1 MGEIMSVN
9 EIRLI
14 STGNEELDARLAGG
28 IPFPSLIV
36 IEGDHGTGKSV
47 VAQQFIFGALKSSL
61 KVVVITTE
69 STTLGYI
76 KRMEQAGFPI
86 LDYYITGKLTVY
98 STQLPGVKW
107 TKEYSR
113 LLPAITS
120 NYMVLRIK
128 YYDVFVIDSFSH
140 LVTYSQPNE
149 VLDFFTIARQIVD
162 KGRLVIIT
170 VHPQTIKEDLLTRI
184 RAMCDGY
191 FVLKNAVV
199 GGRFVKIMNIVK
211 LKGAPTVFDSNITFD
226 VDPAF
231 GIKIIPIALAKA

>member
-1 MGEIMSVN
+1 MAVED
-9 EIRLI
+9 IRLI
-14 STGNEELDARLAGG
+14 STGNEELDIRLAGG

-47 VAQQFIFGALKSSL
+47 VTQQLIFGALKSSL
-61 KVVVITTE
+61 KVIVVTTE
-69 STTLGYI
+69 STTMGYI

-86 LDYYITGKLTVY
+86 LDYYIMGRLTVY
-98 STQLPGVKW
+98 TTQLPGIKW
-107 TKEYSR
+107 THEFSR

-120 NYMVLRIK
+120 NYMVLKMDR
-128 YYDVFVIDSFSH
+128 YDVFVIDSFSH
-140 LVTYSQPNE
+140 LATYSQPNE
-149 VLDFFTIARQIVD
+149 VLDFFTTTRQIVD
-162 KGRLVIIT
+162 KSKLIIT
-170 VHPQTIKEDLLTRI
+170 TIHPGTIKEDLLTRI

-191 FVLKNAVV
+191 FKLKNAVV

-231 GIKIIPIALAKA
+231 GVKLIPIALAKA